1 MLNLILQKA
10 KGREIAMEQT
20 QSSSPPSVN
29 QRDHEMDSEAAQ
41 IQKQI
46 AIQKEHID
54 ELSKRYQELQ
64 KKNMQLKQ
72 MASSGYNQMQI

>member
-1 MLNLILQKA
+1 
-10 KGREIAMEQT
+10 
-20 QSSSPPSVN
+20 
-29 QRDHEMDSEAAQ
+29 MDSEAAQ

-64 KKNMQLKQ
+64 KKNM
-72 MASSGYNQMQI
+72 